1 LKEKPT
7 LVNYLPID
15 MEKLES
21 IGNKTFGEKC
31 MVEYL
36 VELLMK
42 TTINE
47 NICEL
52 VNENLSK
59 ANFECY
65 LKSLEWY
72 NSICIIRFVRV
83 KINDV
88 NFNCLLNWIQ

>member
-1 LKEKPT
+1 LKERST

-15 MEKLES
+15 IEKLEG

-52 VNENLSK
+52 
-59 ANFECY
+59 
-65 LKSLEWY
+65 
-72 NSICIIRFVRV
+72 
-83 KINDV
+83 IN
-88 NFNCLLNWIQ
+88 